1 MAHRTS
7 AKTETISSRYTGAP
21 VLADIDN
28 NGSIEIIIGDLEGEQ
43 MRVFDVALSPILT
56 ISVESGI
63 RATVAVDNLD
73 VDSQAE
79 FVFGTLDG
87 YLHAYNHD
95 GSAKAGY
102 PILVATEGILST
114 PVLAD
119 IDGDTEPE
127 IIFIAA
133 NGRVYVYEADGTP
146 KWNRTL
152 GDFAGVSGQIR
163 NGDAVVADIDGDLD
177 LEIIAGSYK
186 GSLFAFSHTGERLWS
201 FDTEWPIIGT
211 PLVID
216 IDPETAG
223 VESVFGSTN
232 NKLYVISNTGAKIWE
247 RDTGASIEASPII
260 YDLDGDT
267 FAEIIVGN
275 NNGDLKA
282 FHDWGDEVS
291 LTGWPLS
298 ATDAISAPPV
308 LADADN
314 NGLNDIMVPS
324 EDGMVH
330 AWNING
336 SVISGWPYSSTFA
349 IIDSVA
355 VANIDADAETE
366 IVAADFG
373 GNLHIWGVE
382 IAPTVTPTPSPT
394 ETATPSPT
402 ATATQTPTPD
412 PAATQTPSPT
422 YTQTPAAS
430 PTPSPSATPLVDDEI
445 PSTMTPSPS
454 FELFLPS
461 VPHQTLI
468 K

>member
-1 MAHRTS
+1 MINNKSPILTVTASIALFYCFVLVHLARPVDSSSAGNGTMAHRTS

-298 ATDAISAPPV
+298 ATDAISAPPFWQMPTTMDSMISWSPV
-308 LADADN
+308 KMAWFMRGTSTVASSAA
-314 NGLNDIMVPS
+314 GLTLLPLQLSIQLLSP
-324 EDGMVH
+324 
-330 AWNING
+330 
-336 SVISGWPYSSTFA
+336 ISMQMQKLKLLRPILGETF
-349 IIDSVA
+349 I
-355 VANIDADAETE
+355 
-366 IVAADFG
+366 FG
-373 GNLHIWGVE
+373 G
-382 IAPTVTPTPSPT
+382 
-394 ETATPSPT
+394 
-402 ATATQTPTPD
+402 
-412 PAATQTPSPT
+412 
-422 YTQTPAAS
+422 
-430 PTPSPSATPLVDDEI
+430 
-445 PSTMTPSPS
+445 
-454 FELFLPS
+454 
-461 VPHQTLI
+461 
-468 K
+468 